1 MGNHV
6 LFRHGLTLGATG
18 LALAAA
24 VSPALAQLAYPAN
37 GVVCDGQAKVC
48 VDRNG
53 PSLGFTGLSYGPQ
66 AQQTLQQQI
75 GNGRPDVFRFSNGKV
90 CSLGARTCWE
100 GWNSTDRANDLT
112 RRIFGSVPFVT
123 SRSPAGGYDL
133 ASGTMVGGGGGGLGA
148 MSAGLCSLSSGS
160 ARVFDG
166 PCELRQV
173 TGGGNDRLRI
183 QMANGATLRFVNQ
196 GGRYSIADQTGIW
209 PVTYVDHGP
218 TAIFRWSSNVLVAT
232 QRQWNGARQA
242 EPINPSNQSL
252 GQFID
257 SLFR

>member
-1 MGNHV
+1 MGTPV
-6 LFRHGLTLGATG
+6 LSPRGLTVMATG

-24 VSPALAQLAYPAN
+24 ALPAGAQLAYPAS

-66 AQQTLQQQI
+66 AQQNLQQQI

-112 RRIFGSVPFVT
+112 RRLFGSVPFVS
-123 SRSPAGGYDL
+123 SRSPASGYDL
-133 ASGTMVGGGGGGLGA
+133 ASGTMVGGGGSPGA
-148 MSAGLCSLSSGS
+148 MSAGLCSLSSGA

-183 QMANGATLRFVNQ
+183 QMANGAVLRFVNQ

-232 QRQWNGARQA
+232 QRQWGGARQA

>member
-1 MGNHV
+1 MGTSV
-6 LFRHGLTLGATG
+6 LARRGP
-18 LALAAA
+18 LAVAIGFTAVVAAL
-24 VSPALAQLAYPAN
+24 PAGAQLAYPAN
-37 GVVCDGQAKVC
+37 GIVCDGQAKVC

-90 CSLGARTCWE
+90 CSVGARTCWE
-100 GWNSTDRANDLT
+100 GWNSSDRANDLT
-112 RRIFGSVPFVT
+112 RRLFGSVPFVS
-123 SRSPAGGYDL
+123 SRSPAAGYDL
-133 ASGTMVGGGGGGLGA
+133 ATGTMVGGGGTPGA
-148 MSAGLCSLSSGS
+148 MSAGLCSLSSG
-160 ARVFDG
+160 AAVVFDG

-183 QMANGATLRFVNQ
+183 QMANGAVLRFVNQ

-209 PVTYVDHGP
+209 PVSYVDHGP

-232 QRQWNGARQA
+232 QRQWGGGRSA

>member
-1 MGNHV
+1 MGTHV
-6 LFRHGLTLGATG
+6 LSRRH
-18 LALAAA
+18 LALLAGGLGMLA
-24 VSPALAQLAYPAN
+24 PALPAAAQLAYPAN

-48 VDRNG
+48 VDRSG

-66 AQQTLQQQI
+66 AQQTLEQQI
-75 GNGRPDVFRFSNGKV
+75 GNGRPEVFRFSNGKV
-90 CSLGARTCWE
+90 CSLAARTCWE

-112 RRIFGSVPFVT
+112 RRLFGSVPFVT
-123 SRSPAGGYDL
+123 SRSPTGGYDL
-133 ASGTMVGGGGGGLGA
+133 ATGTMVGGGGTPGA
-148 MSAGLCSLSSGS
+148 MSAGLCSLSSGA

-166 PCELRQV
+166 PCDLRQV

-183 QMANGATLRFVNQ
+183 QMANGAVLRFINQ

-232 QRQWNGARQA
+232 QRQWGGARQA